1 MVINM
6 KYKLLLVGK
15 NTSAIT
21 DFFVQMDESFEC
33 LSSSLFYMD
42 IIGHIKYFKPD
53 ALVFCMSG
61 ESKEHIT
68 TMISVHF
75 YLEKTNTP
83 LILLCDPEDFELLK
97 KYNTYA
103 VDYIMLKPTSPKVIE
118 ENIIK
123 YLSEERNSDETTE
136 SEDTKSSTADT
147 LDAIDAAVEEA
158 LLSSSASKNY
168 IKPEP
173 STLTDQSLSPEE
185 LLNDLEQTIDS
196 KEKLDS
202 DENSDSDEN
211 PEDADSIS
219 SYEKLDEKKRILII
233 DDSPTMLKAIN
244 ELLNYQY
251 EVATAINGKIGL
263 RYLQNKKVDL
273 ILLDYEMPNMS
284 GPEVFQVLAANPE
297 TANIPVVFLTGVNDA
312 SKIQKALLL
321 KPQGYLLKPVD
332 RAGLLSKLDEILN

>member
-6 KYKLLLVGK
+6 KHKLLLVGK

-75 YLEKTNTP
+75 YLEKTKTP
-83 LILLCDPEDFELLK
+83 LMLLCDPEDFELLK

-118 ENIIK
+118 ENILK
-123 YLSEERNSDETTE
+123 YLSEEQNENENNENNETNETPEDIE
-136 SEDTKSSTADT
+136 SVEPNEPVVNTVSTADT
-147 LDAIDAAVEEA
+147 LDAVDAAIKEA
-158 LLSSSASKNY
+158 LSSSSASKNY
-168 IKPEP
+168 IKNEP
-173 STLTDQSLSPEE
+173 PAASAKYKTAEE
-185 LLNDLEQTIDS
+185 LVNEFEQGLNP
-196 KEKLDS
+196 LDS
-202 DENSDSDEN
+202 LNFDENS
-211 PEDADSIS
+211 
-219 SYEKLDEKKRILII
+219 DEKKRILII

-244 ELLNYQY
+244 ELLKHKY

-284 GPEVFQVLAANPE
+284 GPEVFQALAANPE
-297 TANIPVVFLTGVNDA
+297 TADIPIVFLTGVNDA

-332 RAGLLSKLDEILN
+332 RAGLLSKLSEILG